1 MQPTLEIRYDVSV
14 CECVQQPYI
23 IISTIHKEY

>member
-14 CECVQQPYI
+14 CVRVCTTAIYL
-23 IISTIHKEY
+23 HKYHT